1 MIAHIAVHIFFLG
14 VLALSIYAITT
25 TLKGN

>member
-1 MIAHIAVHIFFLG
+1 MIAHIAVLCLFLG
-14 VLALSIYAITT
+14 VLALSIWSIHH